1 MNTRGSEWK
10 KWDLHV
16 HTPDTKMENNYKIRD
31 IPKDYIKITKEK
43 YANYIKGDANALE
56 DKDFLWLYWID
67 IIHNSDVEVIGV
79 TDYFSLNQ
87 YTNAMKY
94 YDLYLNINNIRAQK
108 NINRKIFFPNME
120 LRAPHT
126 VNRSHKYINFHFI
139 FNPDKMNHESIDDIL
154 GDIKIKF
161 GIDRKEGTKSLKY
174 ITSKNA
180 EDVTVELDTAID
192 TLTNIFG
199 EYFEDSVKIITSGKK
214 DGLTTNGLES
224 SRNMKILDGYAD
236 ITDGIFSM
244 TPNDREHWLE
254 KGKPTFGGSDAHSF
268 PNLLKKLG
276 KHGKILHE
284 NGDTKESWKTT
295 WVKAEPTF
303 EGFKQVFIEPDE
315 RVKIQEQEPDI
326 KSNYAWIKEVQFDAP
341 VTFPEKIVL
350 NRNLNSIIGSRSSG
364 KSALLGYI
372 SQAVGN
378 IPEENSEELAAGISW
393 EKAKD
398 MKCSVLWADG
408 DKTTHELNEGQK
420 SVIYIPQNHLFNI
433 ASDPERV
440 TSTIQKTLYTVHS
453 ESKKK
458 IDLFDSNEKQY
469 REDIRRTLDKYFELV
484 AKFEDLQ
491 SQKKGYPALR
501 TLEEDYKNQ
510 EIKLNDLRKQNH
522 LTEDESKLV
531 TSLKNRIG
539 EIEDTILKKSL
550 YSSTQAPTVDVTGM
564 LNNISIPEGSD
575 PCMVGEI
582 NIYLQNTI
590 NKVSEE
596 VTKIYKK
603 YYNKNIES
611 INELQDELNKIKTL
625 HKELLDKSE
634 ATPMLETENARLY
647 DLKNKIKII
656 KELDIEIINT
666 ESEAAEFL
674 QSLTHKINHGDDI
687 IKEAFGEKNI
697 KWIINKTEISPTV
710 GYSDDYLI
718 NIESHIDKRSIQK
731 IRDYTDNTS
740 KKFSI
745 NGIISTE
752 DGNNIKSFVETIMCD
767 PKKFL
772 EDQQGSKTRV
782 VNLKGYKGKSNP
794 LHSFMEDIL
803 VSPREV
809 RLSAEYEEDYIG
821 GYKKSTMTPGKQ
833 AIFALELILANANSE
848 WPLLI
853 DQPED
858 DLDSRSI
865 YYSVVSALR
874 ELKKKRQI
882 IMVTHDANL
891 VIGSDSEEVIVV
903 NRNGADRPNADGKFF
918 NYATGSLENTKKKGN
933 NCDTL
938 SSQGIRE
945 HCCEI
950 LDGGEEAFQKR
961 QSKYNI

>member
-1 MNTRGSEWK
+1 MDIYVTLLEERANYEHQRLRVE

-31 IPKDYIKITKEK
+31 IPKEYIKITKEK
-43 YANYIKGDANALE
+43 YANYIKNNENTLE

-87 YTNAMKY
+87 YINAMKY
-94 YDLYLNINNIRAQK
+94 YDLYLNINNIRVQK

-126 VNRSHKYINFHFI
+126 VNRSHKYINFHFV
-139 FNPDKMNHESIDDIL
+139 FNPDKMSREIIDDIL

-192 TLTNIFG
+192 VLTNIFG

-224 SRNMKILDGYAD
+224 SRNMKILDGHAD

-295 WVKAEPTF
+295 WVKAESTF

-315 RVKIQEQEPDI
+315 RVKIQEQEPDS

-341 VTFPEKIVL
+341 GIFPEKIVL

-372 SQAVGN
+372 SQAVDYVPDRN
-378 IPEENSEELAAGISW
+378 TELAAGISW
-393 EKAKD
+393 EEAAD

-408 DKTTHELNEGQK
+408 DKTTHELNESQK

-469 REDIRRTLDKYFELV
+469 REDIRRILDKYFELV

-491 SQKKGYPALR
+491 SQKKEYPALS
-501 TLEEDYKNQ
+501 TLEEEYRIQESELIELRRQNQ
-510 EIKLNDLRKQNH
+510 LSE
-522 LTEDESKLV
+522 EESKLLNTLKERFDEINNEISKYSNYSLAQQPIV
-531 TSLKNRIG
+531 DKSGILTSVRIPDNSNPNMKV
-539 EIEDTILKKSL
+539 EIDNYLRGISD
-550 YSSTQAPTVDVTGM
+550 A
-564 LNNISIPEGSD
+564 ISIKVAQVYDEY
-575 PCMVGEI
+575 
-582 NIYLQNTI
+582 NKI
-590 NKVSEE
+590 NK
-596 VTKIYKK
+596 
-603 YYNKNIES
+603 NH
-611 INELQDELNKIKTL
+611 INELKNELKRIDTN
-625 HKELLDKSE
+625 
-634 ATPMLETENARLY
+634 NR
-647 DLKNKIKII
+647 
-656 KELDIEIINT
+656 
-666 ESEAAEFL
+666 
-674 QSLTHKINHGDDI
+674 DI
-687 IKEAFGEKNI
+687 IK
-697 KWIINKTEISPTV
+697 
-710 GYSDDYLI
+710 
-718 NIESHIDKRSIQK
+718 
-731 IRDYTDNTS
+731 
-740 KKFSI
+740 
-745 NGIISTE
+745 
-752 DGNNIKSFVETIMCD
+752 
-767 PKKFL
+767 
-772 EDQQGSKTRV
+772 
-782 VNLKGYKGKSNP
+782 NLLP
-794 LHSFMEDIL
+794 LQH
-803 VSPREV
+803 
-809 RLSAEYEEDYIG
+809 
-821 GYKKSTMTPGKQ
+821 
-833 AIFALELILANANSE
+833 
-848 WPLLI
+848 
-853 DQPED
+853 
-858 DLDSRSI
+858 
-865 YYSVVSALR
+865 
-874 ELKKKRQI
+874 
-882 IMVTHDANL
+882 
-891 VIGSDSEEVIVV
+891 
-903 NRNGADRPNADGKFF
+903 
-918 NYATGSLENTKKKGN
+918 
-933 NCDTL
+933 
-938 SSQGIRE
+938 
-945 HCCEI
+945 
-950 LDGGEEAFQKR
+950 
-961 QSKYNI
+961 

>member
-16 HTPDTKMENNYKIRD
+16 HTPDTKMENNYKIED
-31 IPKDYIKITKEK
+31 IPKDYIKITEEK
-43 YANYIKGDANALE
+43 YANCIKKDANTLE
-56 DKDFLWLYWID
+56 EKDFLWLYWID

-79 TDYFSLNQ
+79 TDYFSLSQ
-87 YTNAMKY
+87 YVNAVKY
-94 YDLYLNINNIRAQK
+94 YELYLKINNIER
-108 NINRKIFFPNME
+108 NINRKVFFPNME

-126 VNRSHKYINFHFI
+126 VNKSHQYINFHFI
-139 FNPDKMNHESIDDIL
+139 FNPDKMSREIIDDIL

-161 GIDRKEGTKSLKY
+161 GIDCKEGGKGLKY
-174 ITSKNA
+174 VTRENVKGL
-180 EDVTVELDTAID
+180 TVELDAAINA
-192 TLTNIFG
+192 LTNIFG
-199 EYFEDSVKIITSGKK
+199 EHFEDSVKVVTSGKN
-214 DGLTTNGLES
+214 DGLTTNGSTSL
-224 SRNMKILDGYAD
+224 RNTKIRDGHAD

-244 TPNDREHWLE
+244 TPNDRKRWLRE
-254 KGKPTFGGSDAHSF
+254 GKPTFGGSDAHSF

-276 KHGKILHE
+276 KNGEILLE
-284 NGDTKESWKTT
+284 TGETKESWKIT

-341 VTFPEKIVL
+341 GTFPEKIVL

-378 IPEENSEELAAGISW
+378 IPEENPELAAGVSW

-408 DKTTHELNEGQK
+408 DKTNHELNEGQK

-458 IDLFDSNEKQY
+458 IDLFNSNEKQY
-469 REDIRRTLDKYFELV
+469 REDIRRILDKYFELV

-491 SQKKGYPALR
+491 SQKKEYPALR
-501 TLEEDYKNQ
+501 TLEEDYGNQ

-582 NIYLQNTI
+582 NIYLRNTI

-611 INELQDELNKIKTL
+611 INELQDELNKIK
-625 HKELLDKSE
+625 S
-634 ATPMLETENARLY
+634 
-647 DLKNKIKII
+647 
-656 KELDIEIINT
+656 
-666 ESEAAEFL
+666 
-674 QSLTHKINHGDDI
+674 
-687 IKEAFGEKNI
+687 
-697 KWIINKTEISPTV
+697 
-710 GYSDDYLI
+710 
-718 NIESHIDKRSIQK
+718 
-731 IRDYTDNTS
+731 
-740 KKFSI
+740 
-745 NGIISTE
+745 
-752 DGNNIKSFVETIMCD
+752 
-767 PKKFL
+767 
-772 EDQQGSKTRV
+772 
-782 VNLKGYKGKSNP
+782 
-794 LHSFMEDIL
+794 
-803 VSPREV
+803 
-809 RLSAEYEEDYIG
+809 
-821 GYKKSTMTPGKQ
+821 
-833 AIFALELILANANSE
+833 
-848 WPLLI
+848 
-853 DQPED
+853 
-858 DLDSRSI
+858 
-865 YYSVVSALR
+865 
-874 ELKKKRQI
+874 
-882 IMVTHDANL
+882 
-891 VIGSDSEEVIVV
+891 
-903 NRNGADRPNADGKFF
+903 
-918 NYATGSLENTKKKGN
+918 
-933 NCDTL
+933 
-938 SSQGIRE
+938 
-945 HCCEI
+945 
-950 LDGGEEAFQKR
+950 
-961 QSKYNI
+961 